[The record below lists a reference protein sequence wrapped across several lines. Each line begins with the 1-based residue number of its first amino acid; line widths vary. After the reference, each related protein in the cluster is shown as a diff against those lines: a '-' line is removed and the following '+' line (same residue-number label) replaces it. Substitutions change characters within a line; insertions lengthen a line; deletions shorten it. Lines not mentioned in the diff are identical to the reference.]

1 MYCGYSYLRGAFRT
15 TSLSLGSEAVVSSGV
30 NKLVRTD
37 SQLLVPPRMAPADGD
52 TLAHLVFALKHEGI
66 NLEILSQVLAKL
78 DSSLLQEALDDKPSS
93 AIYRKLG
100 WLYEEFTQKQLN
112 YGRPFGNYVDFLTK
126 IFTLP
131 VQSVRFHAGA
141 LFSTVWGTSPIA
153 RSFAKRKNSPTRTPN
168 LCSPNLIDT
177 SLRSHPNCYSA
188 PQTGLT

>member
-1 MYCGYSYLRGAFRT
+1 MYCGYGYLRDAFRT

-93 AIYRKLG
+93 AIL
-100 WLYEEFTQKQLN
+100 
-112 YGRPFGNYVDFLTK
+112 
-126 IFTLP
+126 
-131 VQSVRFHAGA
+131 S
-141 LFSTVWGTSPIA
+141 
-153 RSFAKRKNSPTRTPN
+153 
-168 LCSPNLIDT
+168 LI
-177 SLRSHPNCYSA
+177 HI
-188 PQTGLT
+188 